1 MNPRILG
8 IIGGLALIV
17 ALLSPF
23 MMGSSKKVEQLFQ
36 SAEDLYGQ
44 ADYEGAIGK
53 YTEALEE
60 STKRGVKTE
69 VIDKDFPTLANYKI
83 AVSYSR
89 LAEQSGD
96 VNHYDTAIEYIEKV
110 APTATIPKHQEG
122 LTYLWGH
129 ILYRTEQFEL
139 AEPKF
144 TQLIENFPNSL
155 FVENAWYA
163 IGQLN
168 YKLQNYEDSRQAFK
182 AVLDGFPNSD
192 FKDDAQHLI
201 AQSFLNESN
210 YEQAYQEFD
219 KIATEEFKN
228 YPDLQAEAM
237 YKAAYSLNQLGR
249 DDESIGRY
257 TNFITQFPESQ
268 YVTAAYFDQG
278 AIYARQKDYDN
289 ARVNYELA
297 LQNTADR
304 TLQSEIQSAI
314 GRTYFD
320 QGDYEN
326 AIVSYKTLLEEYP
339 ESDFIAEAKLGIA
352 DSHFRLE
359 NWSEATSAYQ
369 RVINEHEEAT
379 DFIPYCSYQIGE
391 AYYKL
396 GSDQVKAGDAESGMG
411 TLELALQWYQK
422 TVDDYP
428 QDPVAPHALYGAIWA
443 LNDLGRKDELET
455 IAREFIEK
463 NKNDNEFDIL
473 AAEVQ
478 LRFADIKRTE
488 FKQYVEAAE
497 EYAKLWDYRPL
508 PKFHLVKLMGKF
520 FEGRSYYEAAK
531 PEGYQEGDADANFNA
546 DYLGKSVSAYQEAIA
561 MFTDDAFLPGVA
573 EERYDDFSERIAQV
587 EACIMNEALSHEM
600 LGDWT
605 QARDRY
611 ASIPETSEYYE
622 RALLLVANSHV
633 KEGDKEGAI
642 SYYNSILDKLAD
654 ADNRSLAEIKLADLL
669 RAEERFE
676 EAAVQYQA
684 VVDGNPTG
692 EYADDALYLVGLCFY
707 QAASENPALLE
718 SSEAAFKRV
727 IADYADS
734 PNAVEAYYGLA
745 LAYRDAAQKQDD
757 TEKWPL
763 ILQLADEAND
773 KYSSSDNELVLK
785 TLGHIDLIKATA
797 IENTGEEV
805 DVDALVASL
814 KRIVDNTGAPEE
826 ARSRSQLK
834 IGHTYYSAKR
844 YDEALAE
851 YLLFVQTFPN
861 SELAPNAQYQ
871 AAVCHYQIAQSA
883 TDAGSKQL
891 SLQNAVSA
899 AEKVSTLTE
908 DANNLISANYTAG
921 LALLGLEDNKGAA
934 DAFKAVTALEGQTE
948 DEARKSLIFQ
958 AHSRLAELNGT
969 LGDYAGAVQE
979 YQYIIENTEEADMK
993 GRSYFAMAFAQEEQL
1008 KTYQDALMSYQNA
1021 IELVEDDLVK
1031 AQSYYR
1037 IGLIYQDQLKQPSKA
1052 LETFQTLIGEYS
1064 GSANTNVASMVAD
1077 AGIRRSTLYV
1087 ELGRLDEAITEAVE
1101 ALDRTKGNPNASV
1114 AEKAA
1119 AQYNLGFLYSDKARS
1134 LFSTEAGTDLKPYID
1149 ASRNAASAFF
1159 EVVSIAAPVEKA
1171 DKQTVIPYVQNSL
1184 FQSGQI
1190 YYSVGIGV
1198 KLPQD
1203 LVSALSPLT
1212 TFVSYVDKGLFPK
1225 SDGLRKN
1232 TETALNYTAA
1242 ANFELGRM
1250 QVGMDGE
1257 MSEKA
1262 VNFFIAAG
1270 DVFRDMVRRY
1280 PSANDAAF
1288 WQYHV
1293 GESYYAA
1300 QQFEKAITE
1309 YEKVRTVNK
1318 THKSAAESLYAIST
1332 CAQLLS
1338 EAAEKSGDEDA
1349 KQRWYDR
1356 LFEANEVL
1364 AAEYPNSQYTADALI
1379 NIGNKYYNAGSET
1392 ELEQAER
1399 IRLYQM
1405 AIENYQKAINT
1416 PGIGGE
1422 SKSTAQGYLNDT
1434 ANALAFYEYEVAT
1447 DLLNESKL
1455 ARGEEQKPAVEAAI
1469 AEYQKIIEAYPGTK
1483 YADLGLVQIGEAY
1496 MVLADSDD
1504 AYFNDALDY
1513 FNRLW
1518 AKYET
1523 TPPVDTKVNQA
1534 LTYAISQVQ
1543 TIISYMQSN
1552 NLEIRGGAGAGAGG
1566 GGGGE

>member
-96 VNHYDTAIEYIEKV
+96 LNHYDTATEYIEKV

-228 YPDLQAEAM
+228 YADLQAEAM

-326 AIVSYKTLLEEYP
+326 AIVAYNTLLEGYP

-359 NWSEATSAYQ
+359 NWSEATVAYQ

-396 GSDQVKAGDAESGMG
+396 GSDQVKAGDTDTGMA
-411 TLELALQWYQK
+411 TLELGLQWYQK
-422 TVDDYP
+422 TVDNYP

-443 LNDLGRKDELET
+443 LNDLGRKDELES

-488 FKQYVEAAE
+488 FKQFVEAAE

-531 PEGYQEGDADANFNA
+531 PEGYQEGDAGENFNME
-546 DYLGKSVSAYQEAIA
+546 YLGKSVSAYQEAIT

-573 EERYDDFSERIAQV
+573 QERYDDFSERVAQV

-611 ASIPETSEYYE
+611 ASIPDTSEYYE

-633 KEGDKEGAI
+633 KEGDQEAAI
-642 SYYNSILDKLAD
+642 DYYNSILDKLAD

-676 EAAVQYQA
+676 EAATQYQA

-692 EYADDALYLVGLCFY
+692 EYADDALYLVGLCYY

-718 SSEAAFKRV
+718 SSETAFKRV
-727 IADYADS
+727 ISDYADS

-745 LAYRDAAQKQDD
+745 LAYRDAAQKQDAA
-757 TEKWPL
+757 EKWPL

-773 KYSSSDNELVLK
+773 KYASSDNDLVLK

-805 DVDALVASL
+805 DIDALVASL

-851 YLLFVQTFPN
+851 YLFFVQTFPK

-969 LGDYAGAVQE
+969 LGDHAAAVQE
-979 YQYIIENTEEADMK
+979 YQYIIENTQEADMK

-1021 IELVEDDLVK
+1021 IELVENDLVK
-1031 AQSYYR
+1031 AQSHYR

-1064 GSANTNVASMVAD
+1064 GSDNTNVASMVAD

-1101 ALDRTKGNPNASV
+1101 ALDRTKGNLNASV

-1149 ASRNAASAFF
+1149 ASRNAASTFF
-1159 EVVSIAAPVEKA
+1159 EVSSIAAPVEKA

-1203 LVSALSPLT
+1203 LTSALQPLT

-1225 SDGLRKN
+1225 SDALRKN

-1300 QQFEKAITE
+1300 QQFEKAIEE
-1309 YEKVRTVNK
+1309 YEKVRTVNS

-1349 KQRWYDR
+1349 KQIWYDR

-1392 ELEQAER
+1392 DLEQAER

-1405 AIENYQKAINT
+1405 AIENYQKAIST
-1416 PGIGGE
+1416 PGIGAE

-1447 DLLNESKL
+1447 TLLNESKL
-1455 ARGEEQKPAVEAAI
+1455 ASGDEQKPAVEAAI
-1469 AEYQKIIEAYPGTK
+1469 AEYQKIIEAYPGSK

-1543 TIISYMQSN
+1543 TIISYMQAN
-1552 NLEIRGGAGAGAGG
+1552 NLEIRGGTVEGG

>member
-8 IIGGLALIV
+8 IIGGLALLV
-17 ALLSPF
+17 ALLSPL

-44 ADYEGAIGK
+44 ADYEGAIEK
-53 YTEALEE
+53 YAEALEE

-96 VNHYDTAIEYIEKV
+96 VNYYDTAIEYIEKV

-249 DDESIGRY
+249 DDEAIGRY

-278 AIYARQKDYDN
+278 AIYSRQKDYDN

-304 TLQSEIQSAI
+304 TLQAEIQSAI

-326 AIVSYKTLLEEYP
+326 AIVSYNTLLEEYP

-352 DSHFRLE
+352 DSHFRLS
-359 NWSEATSAYQ
+359 NWSEATVAYE
-369 RVINEHEEAT
+369 RVINEHEEST

-396 GSDQVKAGDAESGMG
+396 GSDQIKAGETDTGMA

-531 PEGYQEGDADANFNA
+531 PAGYQEGDAGEDFNQA
-546 DYLGKSVSAYQEAIA
+546 HLQKSVSAYQEAIA
-561 MFTDDAFLPGVA
+561 MFNDDAFLPGVA
-573 EERYDDFSERIAQV
+573 EERYDDFGERIAQV

-611 ASIPETSEYYE
+611 ASIPDTSEYYE

-692 EYADDALYLVGLCFY
+692 EYADDALYLVGLCYY

-718 SSEAAFKRV
+718 SSETAFKRV
-727 IADYADS
+727 ISDYADS

-757 TEKWPL
+757 AEKWPL

-773 KYSSSDNELVLK
+773 KYSASDNELVLK
-785 TLGHIDLIKATA
+785 TIGHIELIKATA
-797 IENTGEEV
+797 IENSGEQV
-805 DVDALVASL
+805 DTDALVASL
-814 KRIVDNTGAPEE
+814 KRIVDNIGAPEE

-834 IGHTYYSAKR
+834 IGHTYYSEKR

-851 YLLFVQTFPN
+851 YLLFVQIFPN

-871 AAVCHYQIAQSA
+871 ASVCHYQIAQSA

-899 AEKVSTLTE
+899 AEKVATLTE

-921 LALLGLEDNKGAA
+921 LALIGLEDNRGAA

-969 LGDYAGAVQE
+969 LGDHAAAVQE
-979 YQYIIENTEEADMK
+979 YQYIIENTDEADMK

-1008 KTYQDALMSYQNA
+1008 KAYQDALMSYQNA
-1021 IELVEDDLVK
+1021 VELVEDPLVK

-1037 IGLIYQDQLKQPSKA
+1037 MGLIYQDQLKQPARA
-1052 LETFQTLIGEYS
+1052 LDTFQTLIGEHS
-1064 GSANTNVASMVAD
+1064 GSDDSNIASMVAD

-1087 ELGRLDEAITEAVE
+1087 ELGRLDEAIAEAVE

-1114 AEKAA
+1114 AEKSA

-1134 LFSTEAGTDLKPYID
+1134 LFSTEAGTDLQPYID
-1149 ASRNAASAFF
+1149 ASRNAAGTFF
-1159 EVVSIAAPVEKA
+1159 EVASIAAPVEKA

-1203 LVSALSPLT
+1203 LTSALTPLT

-1225 SDGLRKN
+1225 SDALRKN

-1250 QVGMDGE
+1250 QVGIDGE

-1262 VNFFIAAG
+1262 VSYFVAAG

-1300 QQFEKAITE
+1300 QQFEKAIEE
-1309 YEKVRTVNK
+1309 YEKVRNVNK

-1338 EAAEKSGDEDA
+1338 EAAEKSGDAEA
-1349 KQRWYDR
+1349 RQHWYDR

-1379 NIGNKYYNAGSET
+1379 NIGNKYYNAGSEQ
-1392 ELEQAER
+1392 ELDQAER

-1405 AIENYQKAINT
+1405 AIENYQNAINT
-1416 PGIGGE
+1416 PGIGAE

-1447 DLLNESKL
+1447 NLLNESKL
-1455 ARGEEQKPAVEAAI
+1455 ARGDEQKPAVEAAI
-1469 AEYQKIIEAYPGTK
+1469 AEYQKIIEAYPGSK

-1496 MVLADSDD
+1496 MVLADGDD

-1523 TPPVDTKVNQA
+1523 TPPVDPKVNQA

-1543 TIISYMQSN
+1543 TILSYMQAN
-1552 NLEIRGGAGAGAGG
+1552 NLEIRGGTVG

>member
-8 IIGGLALIV
+8 IIGGLALII
-17 ALLSPF
+17 ALISPL
-23 MMGSSKKVEQLFQ
+23 MMGSSKKVEHLYQA
-36 SAEDLYGQ
+36 AEDLRGQ
-44 ADYEGAIGK
+44 ADYEGAIAK
-53 YTEALEE
+53 YAEALEE

-69 VIDKDFPTLANYKI
+69 VIDKDFATLANYKI

-89 LAEQSGD
+89 LAEQTGD
-96 VNHYDTAIEYIEKV
+96 VNYYDTAIEYIEKV
-110 APTATIPKHQEG
+110 APIATIPKHQEG

-168 YKLQNYEDSRQAFK
+168 FKLQNYEDSRQAFK

-249 DDESIGRY
+249 DDEAIGRY

-326 AIVSYKTLLEEYP
+326 AIASYTTLLEGYP

-352 DSHFRLE
+352 DGHFRLE
-359 NWSEATSAYQ
+359 NWSQSTAAYE
-369 RVINEHEEAT
+369 RVINEHQEAT

-396 GSDQVKAGDAESGMG
+396 GTEQRKAGETETGTA
-411 TLELALQWYQK
+411 TLELSLQWYQK
-422 TVDDYP
+422 TIDEFP

-443 LNDLGRKDELET
+443 LNDLGRKEELET
-455 IAREFIEK
+455 VAREFIDT
-463 NKNDNEFDIL
+463 NRNDNEFDIL

-488 FKQYVEAAE
+488 FNQYIEAAE

-531 PEGYQEGDADANFNA
+531 PEGYQEGDPEANFNSE
-546 DYLGKSVSAYQEAIA
+546 YLQKSVAAYQEAVD
-561 MFTDDAFLPGVA
+561 MFNDEAFLPGVA
-573 EERYDDFSERIAQV
+573 QERYDDFGERVAQV

-600 LGDWT
+600 LGDWER
-605 QARDRY
+605 ARDRY
-611 ASIPETSEYYE
+611 ASVPETSEYYE

-633 KEGDKEGAI
+633 KQGDKEAAI

-669 RAEERFE
+669 RAEKRFE
-676 EAAVQYQA
+676 EAAAQYQA
-684 VVDGNPTG
+684 VVEGNPTG
-692 EYADDALYLVGLCFY
+692 EYADDALYLVGLCYY
-707 QAASENPALLE
+707 QAAADNPDLLA
-718 SSEAAFKRV
+718 SSETAFKRV
-727 IADYADS
+727 ISDYADS

-745 LAYRDAAQKQDD
+745 LTYRDAAQKQNDV
-757 TEKWPL
+757 EKWPL
-763 ILQLADEAND
+763 ILALADEAND
-773 KYSSSDNELVLK
+773 KFASSGNELVLRA
-785 TLGHIDLIKATA
+785 LGQIELIKATA
-797 IENTGEEV
+797 IESSSEEV

-814 KRIVDNTGAPEE
+814 KRIVENTGAPED

-844 YDEALAE
+844 YDEALSE
-851 YLLFVQTFPN
+851 YLAFVQNFPN
-861 SELAPNAQYQ
+861 NELAPNAQYQ
-871 AAVCHYQIAQSA
+871 VAVCHYQIAQAA

-899 AEKVSTLTE
+899 AEKVATLTD
-908 DANNLISANYTAG
+908 DANNLISAHYTAG
-921 LALLGLEDNKGAA
+921 LATLGLEDNKGAA
-934 DAFKAVTALEGQTE
+934 DAFKAVTALEGQTV
-948 DEARKSLIFQ
+948 DESRKTLIFQ
-958 AHSRLAELNGT
+958 AHSRLAELNAT
-969 LGDYAGAVQE
+969 LGDHAAAVQE

-993 GRSYFAMAFAQEEQL
+993 GRSYFAMAFAQDEQL
-1008 KTYQDALMSYQNA
+1008 KDYQNALMSYQNS
-1021 IELVEDDLVK
+1021 IELVEDPLVK

-1037 IGLIYQDQLKQPSKA
+1037 IGLIYQDQLKQSDKA
-1052 LETFQTLIGEYS
+1052 LDTFQTLIGEYS
-1064 GSANTNVASMVAD
+1064 GSDNANVASMVAD

-1087 ELGRLDEAITEAVE
+1087 ELGRLDEAIAEAVE
-1101 ALDRTKGNPNASV
+1101 ARDRTTANPQATV

-1119 AQYNLGFLYSDKARS
+1119 AQYNIGFLYSDRARS
-1134 LFSTEAGTDLKPYID
+1134 LFSTKAGTDLQPYID
-1149 ASRNAASAFF
+1149 ASREAAGLFY
-1159 EVVSIAAPVEKA
+1159 EVASIAAPVEKA

-1184 FQSGQI
+1184 FQAGQI

-1203 LVSALSPLT
+1203 LTSALPPLT

-1225 SDGLRKN
+1225 SEGLRKN
-1232 TETALNYTAA
+1232 TETALNYLSAS
-1242 ANFELGRM
+1242 NFELGRM

-1262 VNFFIAAG
+1262 VNFFLAAG
-1270 DVFRDMVRRY
+1270 DIFRDMVRRY
-1280 PSANDAAF
+1280 PNANDAAF

-1293 GESYYAA
+1293 GESHYAA

-1318 THKSAAESLYAIST
+1318 NHKSAPESLYAIST

-1338 EAAEKSGDEDA
+1338 EAAEKAGDAET
-1349 KQRWYDR
+1349 KQRWHNR
-1356 LFEANEVL
+1356 LFEVNEAL
-1364 AAEYPNSQYTADALI
+1364 ASEYPSSQYTADALI
-1379 NIGNKYYNAGSET
+1379 NIGNKYYNSGSEQGI
-1392 ELEQAER
+1392 EQADR
-1399 IRLYQM
+1399 IRFYQM
-1405 AIENYQKAINT
+1405 AIENYQKAIDT
-1416 PGIGGE
+1416 PGIGNE
-1422 SKSTAQGYLNDT
+1422 SKSTAYNYLADT
-1434 ANALAFYEYEVAT
+1434 ANALTFYEYEEAT
-1447 DLLNESKL
+1447 DLLNEAKL
-1455 ARGEEQKPAVEAAI
+1455 AKGDEQTTGIQAAI
-1469 AEYQKIIEAYPGTK
+1469 AAYNKIIENYPATK

-1496 MVLADSDD
+1496 MVIADGDD
-1504 AYFNDALDY
+1504 KYFNDALDY

-1523 TPPVDTKVNQA
+1523 TPPVDIKVNQA
-1534 LTYAISQVQ
+1534 LTYAISQIQ
-1543 TIISYMQSN
+1543 TIQSYMRAN
-1552 NLEIRGGAGAGAGG
+1552 NLEIRDAAGG
-1566 GGGGE
+1566 GGGGGE

>member
-44 ADYEGAIGK
+44 ADYEGAIDK
-53 YTEALEE
+53 YAEALEE

-249 DDESIGRY
+249 DDEAIGRY

-278 AIYARQKDYDN
+278 AIYSRQKDYDN

-304 TLQSEIQSAI
+304 TLQAEIQSAI

-326 AIVSYKTLLEEYP
+326 AIVSYHTLLEEYP

-352 DSHFRLE
+352 DSHFRLS
-359 NWSEATSAYQ
+359 NWSEATVAYE

-396 GSDQVKAGDAESGMG
+396 GSDQIKAGETDTGMA

-531 PEGYQEGDADANFNA
+531 PEGYQEGDAGEDFNQGH
-546 DYLGKSVSAYQEAIA
+546 LQKSVSAYQEAIA
-561 MFTDDAFLPGVA
+561 MFNDDAFLPGVA
-573 EERYDDFSERIAQV
+573 QERYDDFSERIAQV

-611 ASIPETSEYYE
+611 ASIPDTSEYYE

-642 SYYNSILDKLAD
+642 SYYNSILDELAD

-692 EYADDALYLVGLCFY
+692 EYADDALYLVGLCYY
-707 QAASENPALLE
+707 QAASENPALLA
-718 SSEAAFKRV
+718 SSETAFKRV
-727 IADYADS
+727 ISDYADS

-757 TEKWPL
+757 AEKWPL
-763 ILQLADEAND
+763 ILQLADEASD
-773 KYSSSDNELVLK
+773 KYSASDNELVLK

-797 IENTGEEV
+797 IENSGEEV
-805 DVDALVASL
+805 DIDALVASL

-834 IGHTYYSAKR
+834 IGHTYYSEKR

-899 AEKVSTLTE
+899 AEKVATLTE

-921 LALLGLEDNKGAA
+921 LALLGLDDNRGAA

-969 LGDYAGAVQE
+969 LGDHAAAVQE
-979 YQYIIENTEEADMK
+979 YQYIIENTDEADMK

-1008 KTYQDALMSYQNA
+1008 KAYQDALMSYQNA
-1021 IELVEDDLVK
+1021 IELVEDALVK

-1037 IGLIYQDQLKQPSKA
+1037 IGLIYQDQLKQPAKA
-1052 LETFQTLIGEYS
+1052 LDTFQTLIGEHS
-1064 GSANTNVASMVAD
+1064 GSDDSNIASMVAD

-1087 ELGRLDEAITEAVE
+1087 ELGRLDEAIAEAVE
-1101 ALDRTKGNPNASV
+1101 ALDRTKGNANASV

-1134 LFSTEAGTDLKPYID
+1134 LFSTEAGTDLQPYID
-1149 ASRNAASAFF
+1149 ASRNAAGAFF
-1159 EVVSIAAPVEKA
+1159 EVTSIAAPVEKA
-1171 DKQTVIPYVQNSL
+1171 NKQTVIPYVQNSL

-1203 LVSALSPLT
+1203 LTSALTPLT

-1225 SDGLRKN
+1225 SDALRKN

-1250 QVGMDGE
+1250 QVGIDGE

-1262 VNFFIAAG
+1262 VSYFIAAG

-1300 QQFEKAITE
+1300 QQFEKAIEE
-1309 YEKVRTVNK
+1309 YEKVRNVNM

-1338 EAAEKSGDEDA
+1338 EAAEKSGDEEA
-1349 KQRWYDR
+1349 RQRWYDR

-1379 NIGNKYYNAGSET
+1379 NIGNKYYNAGSEQA
-1392 ELEQAER
+1392 LEQAEK

-1405 AIENYQKAINT
+1405 AIENYQNAINT
-1416 PGIGGE
+1416 PGIGAE
-1422 SKSTAQGYLNDT
+1422 SKSTAQAYLNDT

-1447 DLLNESKL
+1447 NLLNESKL
-1455 ARGEEQKPAVEAAI
+1455 AKGDEQKPAVEAAI

-1523 TPPVDTKVNQA
+1523 TPPVDIKVNQA

-1543 TIISYMQSN
+1543 TIISYMQAN
-1552 NLEIRGGAGAGAGG
+1552 NLEIRGGAVGGG

>member
-8 IIGGLALIV
+8 IIGGLALVV

-23 MMGSSKKVEQLFQ
+23 MMGSSKKVEQLYN

-44 ADYEGAIGK
+44 ADYEGAIAK

-69 VIDKDFPTLANYKI
+69 VIDKDFPTLANFRI
-83 AVSYSR
+83 AVCYAR

-129 ILYRTEQFEL
+129 ILFRTEQFEL

-144 TQLIENFPNSL
+144 MQLIENFPNSL
-155 FVENAWYA
+155 SVENAWYA

-182 AVLDGFPNSD
+182 SILDGFPNSD
-192 FKDDAQHLI
+192 FKDDAQYFI

-210 YEQAYQEFD
+210 YEQSYQEFD
-219 KIATEEFKN
+219 KIATEEYKN
-228 YPDLQAEAM
+228 YPELQAEAM
-237 YKAAYSLNQLGR
+237 YKAAFSLNQLGR
-249 DDESIGRY
+249 DDEAIGRY

-304 TLQSEIQSAI
+304 GLQAEIQSAI
-314 GRTYFD
+314 GLTYYD

-326 AIVSYKTLLEEYP
+326 AIVAYSLLLEQYP
-339 ESDFIAEAKLGIA
+339 ESEFIADAKIGIA
-352 DSHFRLE
+352 DSHFRLG
-359 NWSEATSAYQ
+359 NWSEATVAYE
-369 RVINEHEEAT
+369 RVINEHPDEG
-379 DFIPYCSYQIGE
+379 DFIPYCSFQIGE

-396 GSDQVKAGDAESGMG
+396 GTNQRNAGETEAGMA

-422 TVDDYP
+422 TIDDYP

-443 LNDLGRKDELET
+443 LNDLGRQEELET
-455 IAREFIEK
+455 VAREFIEK

-488 FKQYVEAAE
+488 FKQYIEAAQ
-497 EYAKLWDYRPL
+497 EYAKLWEYRDL
-508 PKFHLVKLMGKF
+508 PKFHRVKLMGKF

-531 PEGYQEGDADANFNA
+531 PEGYQEGDAGEGFNQE
-546 DYLGKSVSAYQEAIA
+546 YLQKSVAAYQQAVA
-561 MFTDDAFLPGVA
+561 MFNDDAFLPGIA
-573 EERYDDFSERIAQV
+573 EERYDDFSERGAQV
-587 EACIMNEALSHEM
+587 EACFMNEALSHEM
-600 LGDWT
+600 LGDWL
-605 QARDRY
+605 QARERY

-622 RALLLVANSHV
+622 RALLLIANSHV

-642 SYYNSILDKLAD
+642 NYYNSILEKLAD

-669 RAEERFE
+669 RAEKRFE

-684 VVDGNPTG
+684 VVEGNPTG
-692 EYADDALYLVGLCFY
+692 EYADDALYLVGICYYEVAPEKPERL
-707 QAASENPALLE
+707 ASAET
-718 SSEAAFKRV
+718 AFKRV
-727 IADYADS
+727 ITDYPDS
-734 PNAVEAYYGLA
+734 PNLAEAYYGLA
-745 LAYRDAAQKQDD
+745 LAYRDAAQKQNATD
-757 TEKWPL
+757 KWAL
-763 ILQLADEAND
+763 IFDLVDEAHE
-773 KYSSSDNELVLK
+773 KFGSSDNELILKVLGQIE
-785 TLGHIDLIKATA
+785 LVKATA
-797 IENTGEEV
+797 IENTGEAV
-805 DVDALVASL
+805 DVDTLVASL
-814 KRIVDNTGAPEE
+814 KRVVDNTGAPEVV
-826 ARSRSQLK
+826 RSRSQLK
-834 IGHTYYSAKR
+834 IGHTYYSEKR

-851 YLLFVQTFPN
+851 YIFFVQTFPN

-871 AAVCHYQIAQSA
+871 AAVCHYQIAQAA

-899 AEKVSTLTE
+899 AEKVSTLTN

-921 LALLGLEDNKGAA
+921 LALLGLEDPKGAA
-934 DAFKAVTALEGQTE
+934 DAFRRVTAQEGKTE
-948 DEARKSLIFQ
+948 DEARKTLVFQ

-969 LGDYAGAVQE
+969 LGDHAAAVQE
-979 YQYIIENTEEADMK
+979 YQYIIENSEDVDLK

-1008 KTYQDALMSYQNA
+1008 QANQDALMSYQNA
-1021 IELVEDDLVK
+1021 IELVKDPLTK

-1037 IGLIYQDQLKQPSKA
+1037 MGLIYQDKLKQSDKA

-1064 GSANTNVASMVAD
+1064 GSENTNIASMVAD
-1077 AGIRRSTLYV
+1077 AGIRRSALYV

-1101 ALDRTKGNPNASV
+1101 ALSRTKSNPNASV

-1134 LFSTEAGTDLKPYID
+1134 LFSNAPGTDLQPYID
-1149 ASRNAASAFF
+1149 TSRQAVSTFF
-1159 EVVSIAAPVEKA
+1159 EVNTIAAPVEKA
-1171 DKQTVIPYVQNSL
+1171 DKKTVIPYVQNSL
-1184 FQSGQI
+1184 FQAGQI
-1190 YYSVGIGV
+1190 AYSVGIGV
-1198 KLPQD
+1198 KLPED
-1203 LVSALSPLT
+1203 LTSALGPLT

-1225 SDGLRKN
+1225 SDSLSKN
-1232 TETALNYTAA
+1232 TETSLNYLAA

-1262 VNFFIAAG
+1262 VSYFVAAA

-1280 PSANDAAF
+1280 PNAKDAAY

-1293 GESYYAA
+1293 GESYFAS
-1300 QQFEKAITE
+1300 QQFENAITE
-1309 YEKVRTVNK
+1309 YEKVRQVDKN
-1318 THKSAAESLYAIST
+1318 HKSAPESLYAVAS
-1332 CAQLLS
+1332 CAQVLS
-1338 EAAEKSGDEDA
+1338 EAAAEAGDAEA
-1349 KQRWYDR
+1349 EQRWYKR
-1356 LFEANEVL
+1356 LLAANEAL
-1364 AAEYPNSQYTADALI
+1364 AAEYPDSPHTANALI
-1379 NIGNKYYNAGSET
+1379 NIAHEYFNAGSE
-1392 ELEQAER
+1392 EGVEQAER
-1399 IRLYQM
+1399 IRLYQQ
-1405 AIENYQKAINT
+1405 AIANYQKAIDN
-1416 PGIGGE
+1416 PSIDAE
-1422 SKSTAQGYLNDT
+1422 LKSTAQGYLNDT
-1434 ANALAFYEYEVAT
+1434 ANALASHEYQQVS
-1447 DLLNESKL
+1447 DMLNAAKL
-1455 ARGEEQKPAVEAAI
+1455 AKGDEQNTQINATIEACK
-1469 AEYQKIIEAYPGTK
+1469 KILEAYPTSK
-1483 YADLGLVQIGEAY
+1483 YADLGLVLIGEAY
-1496 MVLADSDD
+1496 MVLADKDD
-1504 AYFNDALDY
+1504 VYFNDALEH

-1523 TPPVDTKVNQA
+1523 TKPADSQVNRA
-1534 LTYAISQVQ
+1534 LTYAQSQVQ
-1543 TIISYMQSN
+1543 LILSYMRAN
-1552 NLEIRGGAGAGAGG
+1552 NLEIREGADRAGG
-1566 GGGGE
+1566 GE

>member
-8 IIGGLALIV
+8 IIGGLALLV
-17 ALLSPF
+17 ALISPF

-44 ADYEGAIGK
+44 ADYEGAIEK
-53 YTEALEE
+53 YNEALEE

-96 VNHYDTAIEYIEKV
+96 VNHYDTAIEFIEKV

-249 DDESIGRY
+249 DDEAIGRY

-278 AIYARQKDYDN
+278 AIYSRQKDYDN

-304 TLQSEIQSAI
+304 TLQAEIQSAI
-314 GRTYFD
+314 GSTYFD

-326 AIVSYKTLLEEYP
+326 AIVSYNTLLEGYP
-339 ESDFIAEAKLGIA
+339 ESDFIAQAKLGIA
-352 DSHFRLE
+352 DSYFKLE
-359 NWSEATSAYQ
+359 NWSEATVAYE
-369 RVINEHEEAT
+369 RVINEHEEET

-391 AYYKL
+391 AYYRL
-396 GSDQVKAGDAESGMG
+396 GSNEIKAGDSETGMS

-422 TVDDYP
+422 TVDNYP

-488 FKQYVEAAE
+488 FKQYAEAAE

-531 PEGYQEGDADANFNA
+531 PEGYQEGDAGENFNQE
-546 DYLGKSVSAYQEAIA
+546 YLQKSVSAYQEAIA

-573 EERYDDFSERIAQV
+573 EERYDDFSERVAQV

-600 LGDWT
+600 LGDWI

-611 ASIPETSEYYE
+611 ASIPDTSEYYE

-692 EYADDALYLVGLCFY
+692 EYADDALYLVGLCYY
-707 QAASENPALLE
+707 QAASEKPALLE
-718 SSEAAFKRV
+718 SSETAFKRV
-727 IADYADS
+727 IADYTDS

-745 LAYRDAAQKQDD
+745 LAYRDAAQKQNATD
-757 TEKWPL
+757 KWPL
-763 ILQLADEAND
+763 ILQLADEASD
-773 KYSSSDNELVLK
+773 KYASSDDELVLK

-797 IENTGEEV
+797 IENSSEEV
-805 DVDALVASL
+805 DIDALVASL

-851 YLLFVQTFPN
+851 YLLFVQTFPS

-871 AAVCHYQIAQSA
+871 AAVCHYQIAQAA

-899 AEKVSTLTE
+899 AEKVATLTE

-948 DEARKSLIFQ
+948 DEARLSLIFQ

-969 LGDYAGAVQE
+969 LGDHAAAVQE
-979 YQYIIENTEEADMK
+979 YQYIIENTDEADMK
-993 GRSYFAMAFAQEEQL
+993 GRSYFAMAFAQEEEL
-1008 KTYQDALMSYQNA
+1008 KTYPDALMSYQNA

-1037 IGLIYQDQLKQPSKA
+1037 MGLIYQDQLKQPSQA

-1064 GSANTNVASMVAD
+1064 GSADANVASMVAD

-1087 ELGRLDEAITEAVE
+1087 ELGRLDEAIVEAVE
-1101 ALDRTKGNPNASV
+1101 ALDRTKGNPNATV

-1149 ASRNAASAFF
+1149 ASRDAASAFF
-1159 EVVSIAAPVEKA
+1159 EVASIAAPVEKA

-1203 LVSALSPLT
+1203 LTSALTPLT
-1212 TFVSYVDKGLFPK
+1212 TFVSYVDKGIFPK
-1225 SDGLRKN
+1225 SDALRKN

-1262 VNFFIAAG
+1262 VNFFLAAG
-1270 DVFRDMVRRY
+1270 DVFRDMVGRY

-1300 QQFEKAITE
+1300 QQFEKAIDE
-1309 YEKVRTVNK
+1309 YEKVRSVNK

-1338 EAAEKSGDEDA
+1338 EAAEKSGDEAA

-1356 LFEANEVL
+1356 LFEANEAL

-1379 NIGNKYYNAGSET
+1379 NIGNKYYNAGSEQG
-1392 ELEQAER
+1392 LEQAER

-1405 AIENYQKAINT
+1405 AIENYQKAIDT
-1416 PGIGGE
+1416 PGIGND
-1422 SKSTAQGYLNDT
+1422 SKSTAMGYLSDT

-1447 DLLNESKL
+1447 ALLNESKL
-1455 ARGEEQKPAVEAAI
+1455 ASGDEQKPAVEAAI
-1469 AEYQKIIEAYPGTK
+1469 AEYMKIIEAYPGTK

-1496 MVLADSDD
+1496 MVLADNDD
-1504 AYFNDALDY
+1504 AYFNEALDY

-1534 LTYAISQVQ
+1534 LTYAISQIQ
-1543 TIISYMQSN
+1543 TIQSYMRAN
-1552 NLEIRGGAGAGAGG
+1552 NLEIRGGAVGG

>member
-44 ADYEGAIGK
+44 ADYEGAIDK

-96 VNHYDTAIEYIEKV
+96 VNNYDTAIEYIEKV

-249 DDESIGRY
+249 DDEAIGRY

-278 AIYARQKDYDN
+278 AIYSRQKDYDN

-352 DSHFRLE
+352 DSHFRLS
-359 NWSEATSAYQ
+359 NWSEATVAYE

-396 GSDQVKAGDAESGMG
+396 GSNQIKAGDAENGMA

-488 FKQYVEAAE
+488 FKQYIEAAE

-531 PEGYQEGDADANFNA
+531 PAGYQEGEAGDNFNQGH
-546 DYLGKSVSAYQEAIA
+546 LQKSVSAYQEAIA
-561 MFTDDAFLPGVA
+561 MFNDDAFLPGVA
-573 EERYDDFSERIAQV
+573 QERYDDFSERVAQV

-611 ASIPETSEYYE
+611 ASIPDTSEYYE

-633 KEGDKEGAI
+633 KEGDKDGAI

-692 EYADDALYLVGLCFY
+692 EYADDALYLVGLCYY
-707 QAASENPALLE
+707 QAASEDPALLA
-718 SSEAAFKRV
+718 SSETAFKRV
-727 IADYADS
+727 ISDYADS

-797 IENTGEEV
+797 IENSSDEV
-805 DVDALVASL
+805 DIDALVASL
-814 KRIVDNTGAPEE
+814 KRIVNNTGAPEE

-851 YLLFVQTFPN
+851 YLLFVQIFPK

-871 AAVCHYQIAQSA
+871 ASVCHYQIAQAA

-899 AEKVSTLTE
+899 AEKVSTLTD
-908 DANNLISANYTAG
+908 DANNRISANYTAG
-921 LALLGLEDNKGAA
+921 LALLGLEDNRGAA

-958 AHSRLAELNGT
+958 AHSRLAELNAT
-969 LGDYAGAVQE
+969 LGDHAASVQE
-979 YQYIIENTEEADMK
+979 YQYIIENTDEADMK

-1008 KTYQDALMSYQNA
+1008 KTYQEALMSYQNA
-1021 IELVEDDLVK
+1021 IELVEDALIK
-1031 AQSYYR
+1031 AQSHYR

-1064 GSANTNVASMVAD
+1064 GSSDSNIASMVAD

-1087 ELGRLDEAITEAVE
+1087 ELGRLDEAIAEAVE

-1114 AEKAA
+1114 AEKSA

-1134 LFSTEAGTDLKPYID
+1134 LFSTEAGTDLQPYID
-1149 ASRNAASAFF
+1149 ASRNAAGAFF
-1159 EVVSIAAPVEKA
+1159 EVTSIAAPVEKA

-1203 LVSALSPLT
+1203 LTSALTPLT
-1212 TFVSYVDKGLFPK
+1212 TFVSYVDKGLFPT

-1262 VNFFIAAG
+1262 VSYFIAAG

-1293 GESYYAA
+1293 GESHYAA
-1300 QQFEKAITE
+1300 QQFEKAIEE

-1349 KQRWYDR
+1349 RQHWYDR

-1379 NIGNKYYNAGSET
+1379 NIGNKYYNAGSEQT
-1392 ELEQAER
+1392 LEQAER

-1405 AIENYQKAINT
+1405 AIENYQNAINT
-1416 PGIGGE
+1416 PGIGAE

-1455 ARGEEQKPAVEAAI
+1455 AKGEEQKPAVEAAI
-1469 AEYQKIIEAYPGTK
+1469 AEYMKIIEAYPGTK

-1552 NLEIRGGAGAGAGG
+1552 NLEIRGGTPGGG

>member
-1 MNPRILG
+1 M
-8 IIGGLALIV
+8 
-17 ALLSPF
+17 
-23 MMGSSKKVEQLFQ
+23 
-36 SAEDLYGQ
+36 
-44 ADYEGAIGK
+44 
-53 YTEALEE
+53 
-60 STKRGVKTE
+60 
-69 VIDKDFPTLANYKI
+69 
-83 AVSYSR
+83 
-89 LAEQSGD
+89 
-96 VNHYDTAIEYIEKV
+96 
-110 APTATIPKHQEG
+110 
-122 LTYLWGH
+122 
-129 ILYRTEQFEL
+129 
-139 AEPKF
+139 
-144 TQLIENFPNSL
+144 
-155 FVENAWYA
+155 
-163 IGQLN
+163 
-168 YKLQNYEDSRQAFK
+168 
-182 AVLDGFPNSD
+182 
-192 FKDDAQHLI
+192 
-201 AQSFLNESN
+201 
-210 YEQAYQEFD
+210 
-219 KIATEEFKN
+219 
-228 YPDLQAEAM
+228 
-237 YKAAYSLNQLGR
+237 
-249 DDESIGRY
+249 
-257 TNFITQFPESQ
+257 
-268 YVTAAYFDQG
+268 
-278 AIYARQKDYDN
+278 
-289 ARVNYELA
+289 
-297 LQNTADR
+297 
-304 TLQSEIQSAI
+304 
-314 GRTYFD
+314 
-320 QGDYEN
+320 
-326 AIVSYKTLLEEYP
+326 
-339 ESDFIAEAKLGIA
+339 
-352 DSHFRLE
+352 
-359 NWSEATSAYQ
+359 
-369 RVINEHEEAT
+369 
-379 DFIPYCSYQIGE
+379 
-391 AYYKL
+391 
-396 GSDQVKAGDAESGMG
+396 
-411 TLELALQWYQK
+411 
-422 TVDDYP
+422 
-428 QDPVAPHALYGAIWA
+428 
-443 LNDLGRKDELET
+443 
-455 IAREFIEK
+455 
-463 NKNDNEFDIL
+463 
-473 AAEVQ
+473 
-478 LRFADIKRTE
+478 
-488 FKQYVEAAE
+488 
-497 EYAKLWDYRPL
+497 
-508 PKFHLVKLMGKF
+508 
-520 FEGRSYYEAAK
+520 
-531 PEGYQEGDADANFNA
+531 FN
-546 DYLGKSVSAYQEAIA
+546 
-561 MFTDDAFLPGVA
+561 DDAFLPGVA

-611 ASIPETSEYYE
+611 ASIPDTSEYYE

-692 EYADDALYLVGLCFY
+692 EYADDALYLVGLCYY

-718 SSEAAFKRV
+718 SSETAFKSV
-727 IADYADS
+727 ISDYADS

-757 TEKWPL
+757 AGKWPL

-773 KYSSSDNELVLK
+773 KYSASDNELVLK

-797 IENTGEEV
+797 IENSTEEV
-805 DVDALVASL
+805 DIDALVASL
-814 KRIVDNTGAPEE
+814 RRIVANTGAPEE

-899 AEKVSTLTE
+899 AEKVATLTE
-908 DANNLISANYTAG
+908 DANNLISAHYTAG
-921 LALLGLEDNKGAA
+921 LASLGLDDNRGAA

-969 LGDYAGAVQE
+969 LGDHAAAVQE
-979 YQYIIENTEEADMK
+979 YQYIIENTDEADMK

-1021 IELVEDDLVK
+1021 IELVEDALVK

-1037 IGLIYQDQLKQPSKA
+1037 IGLIYQDQLKQPAKA
-1052 LETFQTLIGEYS
+1052 LDTFQTLIGEHS
-1064 GSANTNVASMVAD
+1064 GSDDSNIASMVAD

-1087 ELGRLDEAITEAVE
+1087 ELGRLDEAIAEAVE
-1101 ALDRTKGNPNASV
+1101 TLDRTKGNPSASV

-1134 LFSTEAGTDLKPYID
+1134 LFSTEAGTDLQPYID
-1149 ASRNAASAFF
+1149 ASRNAAGAFF
-1159 EVVSIAAPVEKA
+1159 EVTSIAAPVEQA

-1203 LVSALSPLT
+1203 LTSALTPLT

-1232 TETALNYTAA
+1232 AETALNYTAA

-1250 QVGMDGE
+1250 QVGIDGE

-1262 VNFFIAAG
+1262 VSYFIAAG
-1270 DVFRDMVRRY
+1270 NVFRDMVRRY

-1300 QQFEKAITE
+1300 QQFEKAIEE
-1309 YEKVRTVNK
+1309 YEKVRNVNM

-1338 EAAEKSGDEDA
+1338 EAAEKSGDEEA
-1349 KQRWYDR
+1349 RQRWYDR

-1379 NIGNKYYNAGSET
+1379 NIGNKYYNAGSEQT
-1392 ELEQAER
+1392 LEQAER

-1405 AIENYQKAINT
+1405 AIENYQNAINT
-1416 PGIGGE
+1416 PGIGAE

-1447 DLLNESKL
+1447 NLLNESKL
-1455 ARGEEQKPAVEAAI
+1455 AKGDEQKPAVEAAI
-1469 AEYQKIIEAYPGTK
+1469 AEYQKIIEAYPGSK

-1543 TIISYMQSN
+1543 TIISYMQAN
-1552 NLEIRGGAGAGAGG
+1552 NLEIRGGTVGGG

>member
-44 ADYEGAIGK
+44 ADYEGAIDK
-53 YTEALEE
+53 YAEALEE

-249 DDESIGRY
+249 DDEAIGRY

-278 AIYARQKDYDN
+278 AIYSRQKDYDN

-304 TLQSEIQSAI
+304 TLQAEIQSAI

-326 AIVSYKTLLEEYP
+326 AIVSYHTLLEEYP

-352 DSHFRLE
+352 DSHFRLS
-359 NWSEATSAYQ
+359 NWSEATVAYE

-396 GSDQVKAGDAESGMG
+396 GSDQIKAGETDTGMT

-422 TVDDYP
+422 TVDEYP

-531 PEGYQEGDADANFNA
+531 PEGYQEGDAGDDFNQGH
-546 DYLGKSVSAYQEAIA
+546 LQKSVSAYQEAIA
-561 MFTDDAFLPGVA
+561 MFNDDAFLPGVA

-611 ASIPETSEYYE
+611 ASIPDTSEYYE

-692 EYADDALYLVGLCFY
+692 EYADDALYLVGLCYY
-707 QAASENPALLE
+707 QAASENPALLA
-718 SSEAAFKRV
+718 SSETAFKRV
-727 IADYADS
+727 ISDYADS

-763 ILQLADEAND
+763 ILQLADEASD
-773 KYSSSDNELVLK
+773 KYSASDNELVLK

-797 IENTGEEV
+797 IENSGEEV
-805 DVDALVASL
+805 DIDALVASL

-834 IGHTYYSAKR
+834 IGHTYYSEKR

-891 SLQNAVSA
+891 SLQNAVNA
-899 AEKVSTLTE
+899 AEKVATLTE

-958 AHSRLAELNGT
+958 AHSRLAELNGI
-969 LGDYAGAVQE
+969 LGDHAAAVQE
-979 YQYIIENTEEADMK
+979 YQYIIENTDEADMK

-1008 KTYQDALMSYQNA
+1008 KAYQDALMSYQNA
-1021 IELVEDDLVK
+1021 IELVEDALVK
-1031 AQSYYR
+1031 AQSHYR
-1037 IGLIYQDQLKQPSKA
+1037 IGLIYQDQLKQPAKA
-1052 LETFQTLIGEYS
+1052 LDTFQTLIGEHS
-1064 GSANTNVASMVAD
+1064 GSDDSNIASMVAD

-1087 ELGRLDEAITEAVE
+1087 ELGRLDEAIAEAVE
-1101 ALDRTKGNPNASV
+1101 ALDRTKGNANASV

-1134 LFSTEAGTDLKPYID
+1134 LFSTEAGTDLQPYID
-1149 ASRNAASAFF
+1149 ASRNAAGAFF
-1159 EVVSIAAPVEKA
+1159 EVTSIAAPVEKA

-1203 LVSALSPLT
+1203 LTSALTPLT

-1225 SDGLRKN
+1225 SDALRKN

-1250 QVGMDGE
+1250 QVGIDGE

-1262 VNFFIAAG
+1262 VSYFIAAG

-1300 QQFEKAITE
+1300 QQFEKAIEE
-1309 YEKVRTVNK
+1309 YEKVRNVNM

-1338 EAAEKSGDEDA
+1338 EAAEKSGDEEA
-1349 KQRWYDR
+1349 RQRWYDR

-1379 NIGNKYYNAGSET
+1379 NIGNKYYNAGSEQA
-1392 ELEQAER
+1392 LEQAER

-1405 AIENYQKAINT
+1405 AIENYQNAINT
-1416 PGIGGE
+1416 PGIGAE

-1447 DLLNESKL
+1447 NLLNESKL
-1455 ARGEEQKPAVEAAI
+1455 AKGDEQKPAVEAAI

-1543 TIISYMQSN
+1543 TIISYMQAN
-1552 NLEIRGGAGAGAGG
+1552 NLEIRGGAVGG

>member
-8 IIGGLALIV
+8 IIGALALLI
-17 ALLSPF
+17 ALVSPF

-44 ADYEGAIGK
+44 ADYEGAIDK

-69 VIDKDFPTLANYKI
+69 VIDKDFTTLANYKI

-249 DDESIGRY
+249 DDEAIGRY

-304 TLQSEIQSAI
+304 TLQAEIQSAI

-326 AIVSYKTLLEEYP
+326 AIISYNTLLEEYP
-339 ESDFIAEAKLGIA
+339 ESDYIAEAKLGIA

-359 NWSEATSAYQ
+359 NWSEATIAYQ

-379 DFIPYCSYQIGE
+379 DFVPYCSYQIGE

-396 GSDQVKAGDAESGMG
+396 GSNQVKAGDTETGMA

-531 PEGYQEGDADANFNA
+531 PEGYQEGDAGENFNQGH
-546 DYLGKSVSAYQEAIA
+546 LQKSVSAYQEAIA
-561 MFTDDAFLPGVA
+561 MFNDDAFLPGVA
-573 EERYDDFSERIAQV
+573 QERYDDFGERVAQV

-611 ASIPETSEYYE
+611 ASIPDTSEYYE

-642 SYYNSILDKLAD
+642 SYYNSILDKLVD

-692 EYADDALYLVGLCFY
+692 EYADDALYLVGLCYY

-718 SSEAAFKRV
+718 SSETAFKRV
-727 IADYADS
+727 IADYTDS

-757 TEKWPL
+757 AEKWPL

-773 KYSSSDNELVLK
+773 KYSSSDNDLVLK

-797 IENTGEEV
+797 IENSSEEV
-805 DVDALVASL
+805 DIDALVASL

-851 YLLFVQTFPN
+851 YLLFVQTFPK

-871 AAVCHYQIAQSA
+871 AAVCHYQIAQAA

-908 DANNLISANYTAG
+908 DANNLISASYTAG

-948 DEARKSLIFQ
+948 DEARQSLIFQ
-958 AHSRLAELNGT
+958 AHSRLAELNAT
-969 LGDYAGAVQE
+969 LGDYAASVQE
-979 YQYIIENTEEADMK
+979 YQYIIENTDEADMK

-1021 IELVEDDLVK
+1021 IELVEDALVK

-1052 LETFQTLIGEYS
+1052 LDTFQTLIGDYS
-1064 GSANTNVASMVAD
+1064 GSADSNIASMVAD

-1087 ELGRLDEAITEAVE
+1087 ELGRLDEAIAEAVE

-1114 AEKAA
+1114 AEKSA

-1134 LFSTEAGTDLKPYID
+1134 LFSTEAGTDLQPYID
-1149 ASRNAASAFF
+1149 ASRNAAGAFF
-1159 EVVSIAAPVEKA
+1159 EVASIAAPVEKA

-1203 LVSALSPLT
+1203 LTSALTPLT

-1225 SDGLRKN
+1225 SDALRKN

-1242 ANFELGRM
+1242 SNFELGRM
-1250 QVGMDGE
+1250 QVGIDGE

-1262 VNFFIAAG
+1262 VSYFIAAG

-1300 QQFEKAITE
+1300 QQFEKAIEE

-1332 CAQLLS
+1332 CAQLLT
-1338 EAAEKSGDEDA
+1338 EAAEKSGDEEA
-1349 KQRWYDR
+1349 KQIWYDR

-1379 NIGNKYYNAGSET
+1379 NIGNKYYNAGSEQD
-1392 ELEQAER
+1392 LEQVEK

-1405 AIENYQKAINT
+1405 AIENYQNAINT
-1416 PGIGGE
+1416 PGIGAE

-1434 ANALAFYEYEVAT
+1434 ANALAFYEYEHAT

-1455 ARGEEQKPAVEAAI
+1455 AKGDAQKPAVEAAI
-1469 AEYQKIIEAYPGTK
+1469 AEYMKIIEAYPGTK

-1552 NLEIRGGAGAGAGG
+1552 NLEIRGGTPGGG